1 MGQNTSPA
9 VMAQRQEAHDSLD
22 DFPTPPWAVRSFCRW
37 LQPDPAWKVWEPA
50 ANRGYMAG
58 ALAEFFDQVEGSDVH
73 DYGAGFPLYDFLM
86 FGEPLHRPD
95 WIITNPPFRLAEEF
109 VDRALGIAS
118 DGVAI
123 IVRSVW
129 SEGSGRFERIFRDR
143 PPAWILQHVHRVPM
157 VRGRYDPEAS
167 TATSY
172 SWFVWRQEGERQTRF
187 GWLPE
192 GRSDLYVPGDE
203 IISH

>member
-1 MGQNTSPA
+1 
-9 VMAQRQEAHDSLD
+9 MAQRQEAHDSLD

-37 LQPDPAWKVWEPA
+37 LKPDPTWAVWEPA
-50 ANRGYMAG
+50 ANRGFMTR
-58 ALAEFFDQVEGSDVH
+58 ALAEYFDQVEGSDVH
-73 DYGAGFPLYDFLM
+73 DYGAGFPLHDFLM

-109 VDRALGIAS
+109 VDRALDVATV
-118 DGVAI
+118 GVAI
-123 IVRSVW
+123 IIRSVW
-129 SEGSGRFERIFRDR
+129 SEGAGRFERVFRDR

-157 VRGRYDPEAS
+157 VKGRYDPEAS

-172 SWFVWRQEGERQTRF
+172 SWFVWRKPREFRTQF

-192 GRSDLYVPGDE
+192 GRTDLYRPGDE
-203 IISH
+203 RLTA